1 MIVES
6 GNDYLIQV
14 KGNQDKLLTL
24 IKQEAL
30 AQKPT
35 DSHESWHKNRG
46 RLEHRRVQLYK
57 APPHWQQTYVGI
69 ACFLVLRRWG
79 LRKGKTYDKT
89 HYYILSRNMQEAA
102 QAGELIRSYWSVE
115 NRLHYVKD
123 VTMGEDKN
131 QIAHKQAAKNV
142 SLLKNIAL
150 NLMRLKGYKC
160 VKTAIDLHAHNIKT
174 LFQWLL

>member
-1 MIVES
+1 M
-6 GNDYLIQV
+6 
-14 KGNQDKLLTL
+14 
-24 IKQEAL
+24 
-30 AQKPT
+30 
-35 DSHESWHKNRG
+35 
-46 RLEHRRVQLYK
+46 
-57 APPHWQQTYVGI
+57 GI
-69 ACFLVLRRWG
+69 
-79 LRKGKTYDKT
+79 RKGKTYDKT

-160 VKTAIDLHAHNIKT
+160 VKNGH
-174 LFQWLL
+174 

>member
-1 MIVES
+1 MKQKWSGVNPTTASKRRYAHAGCAALPKKTLAVIVES

-35 DSHESWHKNRG
+35 DSHESGTRTGADSNIG
-46 RLEHRRVQLYK
+46 GCLYK

-79 LRKGKTYDKT
+79 LEKAKP
-89 HYYILSRNMQEAA
+89 M
-102 QAGELIRSYWSVE
+102 IRPITIS
-115 NRLHYVKD
+115 
-123 VTMGEDKN
+123 
-131 QIAHKQAAKNV
+131 
-142 SLLKNIAL
+142 
-150 NLMRLKGYKC
+150 
-160 VKTAIDLHAHNIKT
+160 
-174 LFQWLL
+174 